1 MQDGKIRMNI
11 DDTLY
16 TPTSEELNSEEELK
30 LTEKE
35 EQYIEEL
42 FNSTVKNYEKYLE
55 LNPKAEDKEFVQNQ
69 IKSIKEST
77 LQD

>member
-42 FNSTVKNYEKYLE
+42 FNSTVKNYEK
-55 LNPKAEDKEFVQNQ
+55 
-69 IKSIKEST
+69 IS
-77 LQD
+77 